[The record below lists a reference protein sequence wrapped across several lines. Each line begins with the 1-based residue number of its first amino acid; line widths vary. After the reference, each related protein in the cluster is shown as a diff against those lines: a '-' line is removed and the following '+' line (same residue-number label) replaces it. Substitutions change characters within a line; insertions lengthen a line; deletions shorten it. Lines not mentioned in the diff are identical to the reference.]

1 MSLKSG
7 SYAFTSTGDFAL
19 TSANFVEDVE
29 DRVDVEDVEEG
40 VGMKGVYAAVSSFS
54 IMQHNTSVH
63 YLLLTTFPN
72 DFFNHAWILDVLYL
86 FLSLHTQKM
95 FMNTNT
101 DFFLKTNFN
110 YHVVTC
116 S

>member
-40 VGMKGVYAAVSSFS
+40 VGMKGVYAAVSSLRGDLDS
-54 IMQHNTSVH
+54 IRFISSFEPRLV
-63 YLLLTTFPN
+63 
-72 DFFNHAWILDVLYL
+72 WKGRSR
-86 FLSLHTQKM
+86 LSR
-95 FMNTNT
+95 
-101 DFFLKTNFN
+101 
-110 YHVVTC
+110 
-116 S
+116 